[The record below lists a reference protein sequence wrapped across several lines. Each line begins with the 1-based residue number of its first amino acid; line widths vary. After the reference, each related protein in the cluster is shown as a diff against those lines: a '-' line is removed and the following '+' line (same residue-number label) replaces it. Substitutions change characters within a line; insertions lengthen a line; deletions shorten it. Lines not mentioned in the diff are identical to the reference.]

1 MFTES
6 VVVFH
11 RDDNVVNEIGETVT
25 KWTPEKVSG
34 VVVRPQTPEDEK
46 NALMPDG
53 IRIRFRLAFPKTYA
67 QSLEHCRIALPSRGM
82 SETDADAAY
91 IVVGAPQHTRPCPTL
106 WDMICEVGKHDG

>member
-11 RDDNVVNEIGETVT
+11 RDDSAVNELGETVT

-46 NALMPDG
+46 NTLMPDG
-53 IRIRFRLAFPKTYA
+53 IGFVFVLRFQRRMHKVLSTAELRFRL
-67 QSLEHCRIALPSRGM
+67 
-82 SETDADAAY
+82 
-91 IVVGAPQHTRPCPTL
+91 VV
-106 WDMICEVGKHDG
+106 

>member
-11 RDDNVVNEIGETVT
+11 RDDSAVNELGETVT
-25 KWTPEKVSG
+25 KWIPEKVSG

-46 NALMPDG
+46 NTLMPDG

-67 QSLEHCRIALPSRGM
+67 QSLEHCRIALPARGM

-91 IVVGAPQHTRPCPTL
+91 IVVGAPQHTMPCPTL